1 MVLIG
6 PEQSSDRDAIR
17 HVHERAFKGS
27 DEARL
32 VEYLRDAGKA
42 VISLVATCHEHVVGH
57 ILFSPV
63 SIAINPR
70 RIRGLGLAPIAVLP
84 EYHRRGIGSQLVHRG
99 LEESKEQG
107 YDLVVV
113 LGYHEY
119 YSRFGFRRASVYG
132 LRNEYQADENF
143 RVLELR
149 TGTLNTVS
157 GLVKYS
163 SEFNK
168 ANC

>member
-1 MVLIG
+1 MVLIR
-6 PEQSSDRDAIR
+6 PEQSSDRAAIR
-17 HVHERAFKGS
+17 HVNKQAFKGP
-27 DEARL
+27 DEAKL
-32 VEYLRDAGKA
+32 VECLRDAGKA
-42 VISLVATCHEHVVGH
+42 AISLVATCHQHVVGH

-63 SIAINPR
+63 SIEFNPR
-70 RIRGLGLAPIAVLP
+70 RIRGLGLAPLAVLP
-84 EYHRRGIGSQLVHRG
+84 EYQQRGIGSQLVHHG
-99 LEESKEQG
+99 LKESKAQG

-113 LGYHEY
+113 LGHQAY
-119 YSRFGFRRASVYG
+119 YSRFGFKRASVYG
-132 LRNEYQADENF
+132 LRNEYQADESF

-157 GLVKYS
+157 GLVKYP

>member
-1 MVLIG
+1 VN
-6 PEQSSDRDAIR
+6 
-17 HVHERAFKGS
+17 ERAFKGL
-27 DEARL
+27 DEAML
-32 VEYLRDAGKA
+32 VKYLRDAGKA
-42 VISLVATCHEHVVGH
+42 VISLVATCHEQVVGH

-63 SIAINPR
+63 SIEINLR
-70 RIRGLGLAPIAVLP
+70 RIRGLGLAPLAVLP
-84 EYHRRGIGSQLVHRG
+84 EYQRRGIGSQLVHHG
-99 LEESKEQG
+99 LAKSRKQG

-113 LGYHEY
+113 LGHPAY

-132 LRNEYQADENF
+132 LRNEYHADESF

-149 TGTLNTVS
+149 TGTLNAVR
-157 GLVKYS
+157 GLVKYP